1 MKRRAVQ
8 LLFVSFLLVLALGAG
23 LWAEEAQEV
32 PEVQE
37 EEEYCIKILVPDFA
51 LQSAEGEIVRL
62 SDFRGKVVVWNF
74 CATWCP
80 YCVME
85 LPELQAL
92 HEELQ
97 ERGDAV
103 ILLLDQ
109 IDGEW
114 ETVESG
120 TAYLAEQG
128 ITIPNLMD
136 YGLVAY
142 GIFQIPGLPTT
153 VVIDAEGYLCD
164 YAIGMVTKDMV
175 LKMIEGAK

>member
-62 SDFRGKVVVWNF
+62 SDFRGKVVVLNF
-74 CATWCP
+74 WATWCP

-85 LPELQAL
+85 RLKASSM
-92 HEELQ
+92 
-97 ERGDAV
+97 RSCKAGRAV
-103 ILLLDQ
+103 ISLDQ

>member
-1 MKRRAVQ
+1 M
-8 LLFVSFLLVLALGAG
+8 VL
-23 LWAEEAQEV
+23 
-32 PEVQE
+32 
-37 EEEYCIKILVPDFA
+37 
-51 LQSAEGEIVRL
+51 
-62 SDFRGKVVVWNF
+62 NF
-74 CATWCP
+74 WATWCP

-136 YGLVAY
+136 YGLVAMESSRFLACPPRWSSMPRVSLRLRHRD
-142 GIFQIPGLPTT
+142 GDQGHGAQ
-153 VVIDAEGYLCD
+153 DD
-164 YAIGMVTKDMV
+164 R
-175 LKMIEGAK
+175 GAK

>member
-1 MKRRAVQ
+1 MQR
-8 LLFVSFLLVLALGAG
+8 LFVSFLLVLALGAG
-23 LWAEEAQEV
+23 LWAEEAQEG
-32 PEVQE
+32 PEVHE

-51 LQSAEGEIVRL
+51 LQIAEVEFVRL
-62 SDFRGKVVVWNF
+62 IDFRWMVVVLNF
-74 CATWCP
+74 WATWCP

-85 LPELQAL
+85 LPELLAL

-97 ERGDAV
+97 ERGDAA
-103 ILLLDQ
+103 ILLLVQ

-136 YGLVAY
+136 YGLVA
-142 GIFQIPGLPTT
+142 
-153 VVIDAEGYLCD
+153 
-164 YAIGMVTKDMV
+164 
-175 LKMIEGAK
+175 